1 MSEQRR
7 IRFIERAEPPQTPEQ
22 AKRRRA
28 NGMVGFGGIALI
40 WGVVALGGGSPL
52 AFVLVLLGIALL
64 VGGLIVR
71 P

>member
-1 MSEQRR
+1 MTEGRS
-7 IRFIERAEPPQTPEQ
+7 RFIEREAPAQTPEE

-28 NGMVGFGGIALI
+28 RTMTVFGA
-40 WGVVALGGGSPL
+40 VALAWGIVAIGGGSPL
-52 AFVLVLLGIALL
+52 ALALILLGIALL